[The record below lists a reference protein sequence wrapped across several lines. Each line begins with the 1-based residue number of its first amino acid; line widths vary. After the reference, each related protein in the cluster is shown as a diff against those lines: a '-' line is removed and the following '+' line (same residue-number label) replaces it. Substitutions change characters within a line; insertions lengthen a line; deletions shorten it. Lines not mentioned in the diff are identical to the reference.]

1 MKKNKPLY
9 NCRVTINVG
18 GVGTEHFD
26 IDNVLNWAVG
36 SSTMVFNSN
45 NGQRFI
51 FTLDKII
58 SVVITDKSRV

>member
-1 MKKNKPLY
+1 M
-9 NCRVTINVG
+9 TINVG

-36 SSTMVFNSN
+36 TSTMVFNSN

>member
-1 MKKNKPLY
+1 MKTKTLY
-9 NCRVTINVG
+9 NVRVTINVG

-26 IDNVLNWAVG
+26 IDNVVNWKFVDSVA
-36 SSTMVFNSN
+36 SFESN

-51 FTLDKII
+51 FTLDKVI